1 MERVI
6 SLLSKL
12 FCKLQAFGKHR
23 TLIIDASIN
32 VRGLLRRTRSD
43 DKSVASISSIL
54 IKKSWPCGYKTF
66 FMLNQIEHKIST
78 AL

>member
-12 FCKLQAFGKHR
+12 FCKLQASGKHR

-43 DKSVASISSIL
+43 DKSVESIF
-54 IKKSWPCGYKTF
+54 PY
-66 FMLNQIEHKIST
+66 
-78 AL
+78 